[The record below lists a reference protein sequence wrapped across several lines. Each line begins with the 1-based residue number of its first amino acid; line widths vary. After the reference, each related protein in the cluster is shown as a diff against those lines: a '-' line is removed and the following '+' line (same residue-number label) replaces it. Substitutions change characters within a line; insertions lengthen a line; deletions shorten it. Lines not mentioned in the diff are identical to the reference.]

1 MYLRRLPN
9 GVQLY
14 DLQRGGADVDASG
27 QPWYPRR
34 GLGHVDGEG
43 GKLDAARRGSGFGE
57 DFKAQSNK
65 YTKEFCELD
74 SDGDGMTNGLELG
87 DPCCEWD
94 LATYG
99 DATDLWP
106 GGRTD
111 LSTLT
116 QPGLADEKSVVD
128 AQNALYGKAV
138 VCTTE
143 TDQGLGA
150 AAAEGTESTQEQ
162 GGGADSGDWA
172 DTGTSGGNEEQGSSD
187 TKGGAGGAG
196 DTKSNSSSKNEGG
209 GGFLCC

>member
-1 MYLRRLPN
+1 MRRI
-9 GVQLY
+9 
-14 DLQRGGADVDASG
+14 
-27 QPWYPRR
+27 
-34 GLGHVDGEG
+34 
-43 GKLDAARRGSGFGE
+43 
-57 DFKAQSNK
+57 
-65 YTKEFCELD
+65 TKEFCELD

-138 VCTTE
+138 VCTT
-143 TDQGLGA
+143 DQGLGA
-150 AAAEGTESTQEQ
+150 GAAEGTDSTQEQ
-162 GGGADSGDWA
+162 GGGADSGGWA

-187 TKGGAGGAG
+187 TKGGAAGAG